1 MIPLVYCIANTVVPS
16 PLDQVRTIVTEQ
28 NYSSMR
34 AAMVESQLR
43 TSDVSDQRVIAAMAK
58 VPREDFVPADRRA
71 MAYIDRPIPLVGGR
85 SLNPPLVTGRLLTE
99 AQVAPGDK
107 VLLIGAATGYAAALL
122 SELGAQVTAVEE
134 EGGAE
139 IALPGVT
146 VARGA
151 LNAGA
156 ADDAPYDLLFID
168 GAVEEVPAALVQQL
182 GEDARVV
189 TGIVDRGVTRLCVG
203 RVVAG
208 VLGLSS
214 LADIEMV
221 VLPGFGAPKGFVF

>member
-1 MIPLVYCIANTVVPS
+1 M
-16 PLDQVRTIVTEQ
+16 TEQ

-43 TSDVSDQRVIAAMAK
+43 TSDVDDQRVIAAMAK
-58 VPREDFVPADRRA
+58 VPRETFVPVERRA
-71 MAYIDRPIPLVGGR
+71 MTYVDRPIPLDNGR
-85 SLNPPLVTGRLLTE
+85 ALNPPLVTGRLLKE
-99 AQVAPGDK
+99 AQIAPGDK

-122 SELGAQVTAVEE
+122 SELGARVTAVEE
-134 EGGAE
+134 EGVAD
-139 IALPGVT
+139 IAQPGVT
-146 VARGA
+146 VVRGA

-156 ADDAPYDLLFID
+156 ADGAPYDLLFID

-182 GEDARVV
+182 AEDARVV
-189 TGIVDRGVTRLCVG
+189 TGIVDRGVTRLCAG

-208 VLGLSS
+208 VLGLNS